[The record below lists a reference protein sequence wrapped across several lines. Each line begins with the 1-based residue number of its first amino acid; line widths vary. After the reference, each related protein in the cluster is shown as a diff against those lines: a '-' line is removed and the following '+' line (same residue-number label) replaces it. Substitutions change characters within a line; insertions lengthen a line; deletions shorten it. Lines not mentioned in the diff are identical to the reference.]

1 MTKRIFGVW
10 SAIVLAILALVLLP
24 QSVRAEE
31 SEPPAFFDT
40 DVPMTPL
47 MRSFNK
53 EIGSTTAMFSPGRN
67 RQMMTRSVCR
77 ILLMR
82 AQRRMSMR
90 RTISVMV
97 TRCIQ

>member
-40 DVPMTPL
+40 DVHDDA
-47 MRSFNK
+47 
-53 EIGSTTAMFSPGRN
+53 ID
-67 RQMMTRSVCR
+67 
-77 ILLMR
+77 
-82 AQRRMSMR
+82 AQ
-90 RTISVMV
+90 
-97 TRCIQ
+97 